1 MSQSRW
7 DSFMEANV
15 STAVG
20 FVVAWLVQQ
29 YIITPLFHTGSSAGD
44 NFMIVTIFTVASLL
58 RGYAVRRYFVYRAQ
72 RRAS

>member
-1 MSQSRW
+1 MQTRW
-7 DSFMEANV
+7 ESLMEANV

-29 YIITPLFHTGSSAGD
+29 YVITPLFNTGSSAAD
-44 NFMIVTIFTVASLL
+44 NLAIVVIFTIASLL